1 MNFLSKKLLNNGYIF
16 AFLALLSLSFRSAL
30 VKLAYQ
36 QNILTMDLFFLRFF
50 FATPML
56 FLLAYYNN
64 RDDFFIK
71 VSDSKVLKMTFLAGI
86 FGYYLA
92 TLMDFHAL
100 ALIPANVSRIILY
113 IFPIFVIFIN
123 ALITK
128 KVPDSKV
135 VAIFFLAFISVFLVM
150 GGVDLNIL
158 SVNATGAYFSLLAA
172 LSYAIYIVINNS
184 VASKIG
190 SSLFTFLAV
199 FFSFLLIN
207 IHYFFFNDEKA
218 VMDIAF
224 NGWLIIITMSFFCT
238 FLPLVLISEAIS
250 RIGLIK
256 FSLFSN
262 LGPFLAI
269 AISFL
274 SLGEVLTWQQFVG
287 VSFVVIILFTLS
299 KNKQ

>member
-1 MNFLSKKLLNNGYIF
+1 MNLSLKKTLNNGYIF

-50 FATPML
+50 FAIPML

-64 RDDFFIK
+64 REDFFIK
-71 VSDSKVLKMTFLAGI
+71 ISDFKVLRMTFLAGI

-92 TLMDFHAL
+92 TLMDFYAL

-113 IFPIFVIFIN
+113 IFPIFVVIIN

-128 KVPDSKV
+128 KSPDLRV
-135 VAIFFLAFISVFLVM
+135 VTVFFLALLAVFLVM
-150 GGVDLNIL
+150 GGVDLNIVTL
-158 SVNATGAYFSLLAA
+158 NATGAYFSLLAA
-172 LSYAIYIVINNS
+172 LSYAIYIIINNS
-184 VASKIG
+184 VANKIG

-199 FFSFLLIN
+199 FFSFILIN
-207 IHYFFFNDEKA
+207 IHYFLFNDEKA

-262 LGPFLAI
+262 LGPFLAVT
-269 AISFL
+269 ISFL

-287 VSFVVIILFTLS
+287 VSIVVIALFSLS
-299 KNKQ
+299 KNNQ